1 MDRAGDHELRCRH
14 VDGEKDAAFR
24 GLCHAAFSRAQML
37 GKRSAQRILA
47 DLGGFDEALPTV
59 LDIGYD
65 DRSAPRGA
73 FGIEC
78 GENVESH
85 DLSVVIPE
93 TERSEVV
100 RNP

>member
-24 GLCHAAFSRAQML
+24 GLRHAAFSLAQML
-37 GKRSAQRILA
+37 GKRCAQRIFT
-47 DLGGFDEALPTV
+47 DLGGFDEALPAV

-65 DRSAPRGA
+65 DRSAPRSA
-73 FGIEC
+73 
-78 GENVESH
+78 
-85 DLSVVIPE
+85 LSAVRMSSFMIFRLSFRKP
-93 TERSEVV
+93 SEVV